1 MTAIQVIVACRR
13 FMWAGGGRVLGE
25 TARLRTE
32 DGGGDCDCEARSFE
46 LKTAAGEDE
55 VRLAIDTLLLG

>member
-1 MTAIQVIVACRR
+1 MR
-13 FMWAGGGRVLGE
+13 GGEDRELGE
-25 TARLRTE
+25 ATQGRTE
-32 DGGGDCDCEARSFE
+32 DGGVGDCDGETRSFE

>member
-1 MTAIQVIVACRR
+1 MRGNEDRALEGSTQ
-13 FMWAGGGRVLGE
+13 GR
-25 TARLRTE
+25 T
-32 DGGGDCDCEARSFE
+32 DGGGEECDWEMRSFE